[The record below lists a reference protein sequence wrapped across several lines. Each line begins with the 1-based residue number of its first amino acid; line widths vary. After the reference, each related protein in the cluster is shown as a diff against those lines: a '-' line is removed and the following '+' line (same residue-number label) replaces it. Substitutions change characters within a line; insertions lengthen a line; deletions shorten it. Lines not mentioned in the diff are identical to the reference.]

1 MPQNLFHPCVDAG
14 GEEPMGSLGVA
25 SLLFAGHE
33 RAKVVEALRSIG
45 VAAVDLWSI
54 PGWAEHVRLDEDDP
68 IAIAAELQQNGVRPC
83 ALSLYTRDPQRL
95 RRGVEFAARLGAPI
109 VVNGAVGRDWGEL
122 ATFLRPA
129 LDAAAQT
136 GIRLAI
142 ENHTDTL
149 LDSGDRMA
157 EFCRRFPADLVGIAF
172 APPHAWVVGERPN
185 ELVHRFADRLLLVY
199 LWDVAP
205 QNRGLAWWR
214 QHWHEFPEA
223 QFPGEGILDFVAL
236 ADALQ
241 RTSCPAQQVICL
253 HGTELWSTEQLQ
265 RHLQKALTFL
275 QKIALTP
282 MTSG

>member
-1 MPQNLFHPCVDAG
+1 LDA
-14 GEEPMGSLGVA
+14 
-25 SLLFAGHE
+25 
-33 RAKVVEALRSIG
+33 
-45 VAAVDLWSI
+45 
-54 PGWAEHVRLDEDDP
+54 DDP
-68 IAIAAELQQNGVRPC
+68 TAIAAELQQTGLHPC

-95 RRGVEFAARLGAPI
+95 QMGVEFAAKLKAPM
-109 VVNGAVGRDWGEL
+109 VVNGTVGRDWDEL
-122 ATFLRPA
+122 ETFLRPA

-136 GIRLAI
+136 GVRLAI

-149 LDSGDRMA
+149 LDASDRMA

-214 QHWHEFPEA
+214 KHWHEFPEA
-223 QFPGEGILDFVAL
+223 QFPGKGSLDFVAL

-241 RTSCPAQQVICL
+241 VTGCQAQRVICL
-253 HGTELWSTEQLQ
+253 HGTEPWGIEQLQ
-265 RHLQKALTFL
+265 AHLRETLTFL
-275 QKIALTP
+275 RDCGLA
-282 MTSG
+282 